1 MRRVPSTKTIPVLI
15 AWAVA
20 ALATVPACARQGVQ
34 QIAPTEATATDQG
47 AEAQRAIDTLD
58 PPRRKLFNDDKLLMT
73 NGVATVEGSAGG
85 GLSSWAVIPGMETNQ
100 GIGLSAFATGLS
112 LRDFTLEAHG
122 LAIGIKDRLALS
134 YARENFNT
142 LSAGTALG
150 LGHGY
155 TFRQDIFGMRLRLF
169 GDSVYGPAVLPEVS
183 VGAEFKHNLNGA
195 VVRLVGAKQSA
206 GTDFTISAT
215 KLMLGQSVLIATTFR
230 LTNANQFGLL
240 GFGGDR
246 RAGRSGQFEGAL
258 GYQISRTLV
267 VGGEVRTRP
276 DNLGFARET
285 GAHDLFVAWSTG
297 KHATLT
303 AAFVDIGPVATFRAQ
318 RGAYI
323 SLQMTT

>member
-169 GDSVYGPAVLPEVS
+169 GDSVYGRVD
-183 VGAEFKHNLNGA
+183 K
-195 VVRLVGAKQSA
+195 RQSA
-206 GTDFTISAT
+206 RECRRYAHVTA
-215 KLMLGQSVLIATTFR
+215 QSST
-230 LTNANQFGLL
+230 
-240 GFGGDR
+240 
-246 RAGRSGQFEGAL
+246 GAL
-258 GYQISRTLV
+258 C
-267 VGGEVRTRP
+267 P
-276 DNLGFARET
+276 PARET
-285 GAHDLFVAWSTG
+285 FTKSESFRC
-297 KHATLT
+297 
-303 AAFVDIGPVATFRAQ
+303 AAGRW
-318 RGAYI
+318 AYPTP
-323 SLQMTT
+323 LQSACRYSG

>member
-1 MRRVPSTKTIPVLI
+1 M
-15 AWAVA
+15 ACAVTA
-20 ALATVPACARQGVQ
+20 FATVPACAQQDGRQGV
-34 QIAPTEATATDQG
+34 APTDAGATGQD
-47 AEAQRAIDTLD
+47 AIDPD
-58 PPRRKLFNDDKLLMT
+58 RPPRQKLFNDDKLLLT
-73 NGVATVEGSAGG
+73 NGVTTVEGSAGG
-85 GLSSWAVIPGMETNQ
+85 GLSSWAVIPGMETDH
-100 GIGLSAFATGLS
+100 GIGLSAFVTGLS

-122 LAIGIKDRLALS
+122 IAIGIRNRLALS
-134 YARENFNT
+134 YARQNFDT

-155 TFRQDIFGMRLRLF
+155 TFRQDIFGTRLRLF
-169 GDSVYGPAVLPEVS
+169 GDAVYGPAFLPEVS

-195 VVRLVGAKQSA
+195 VVRLVGARQSA

-246 RAGRSGQFEGAL
+246 HTARSGQFEGAL
-258 GYQISRTLV
+258 GYQLSRTLV

-285 GAHDLFVAWSTG
+285 GAHDLFVAWSPLRR
-297 KHATLT
+297 ATLT
-303 AAFVDIGPVATFRAQ
+303 AAFVDIGPVATFRPQ
-318 RGAYI
+318 RGAYL
-323 SLQMTT
+323 SLQVTT